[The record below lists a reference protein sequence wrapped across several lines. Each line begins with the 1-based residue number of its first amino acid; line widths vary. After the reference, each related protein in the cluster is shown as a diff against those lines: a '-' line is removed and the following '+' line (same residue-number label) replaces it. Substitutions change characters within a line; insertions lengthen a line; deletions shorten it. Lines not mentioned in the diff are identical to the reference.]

1 MFFIKCNSKNYAN
14 NILFCLLLF
23 KNGAKLHKIYY
34 YAKQSTEKSVLFLCF
49 VKWM

>member
-14 NILFCLLLF
+14 SILFCLLLI

-34 YAKQSTEKSVLFLCF
+34 YAKQSTEKVCYFCVL
-49 VKWM
+49 